1 MIMKVYIS
9 ATLRQ
14 FFGRNSEIELQIPKV
29 TVSNILQQLTKQY
42 PDAQKGLFDNGNLR
56 SFIRI
61 FVAGEDWTD
70 VSFHEREI
78 ADEQQ
83 VLLLPL
89 IAGGAPSE
97 SIISDERRKSQSL
110 DGDEIERFSKHLLL
124 RDIGVPGQKRI
135 KAAKVA
141 VVGLG
146 ALGSQVIECL
156 AAAGVGTLRIIDFD
170 SVALGNLQ
178 NQVLYT
184 LRDLKRPKVASA
196 KDRIRSVNRGIAIE
210 DEKVAL
216 EASNALELISGCDL
230 VIDCT
235 DNYKARYMISDACV
249 IAGIP
254 LVFGAIYQYEG
265 LVTVLNY
272 NGGPCLRCLFPEP
285 PAPGLVP
292 TCAENGTISSLPG
305 IVGSIQANEA
315 LKLIIGIGEPLSG
328 RLFRIDVLNL
338 KTELLKVARN
348 STCPVS
354 GDNASVTAVENFD
367 YEDFCGLK
375 QENTEIPVET
385 ISPEELARR
394 IADGDPLTIV
404 DVREPHERTILRFS
418 GAVVIPIGQLERRK
432 RELNPEHDTVI
443 ICKEGK
449 RSVLAVRTLRE
460 AGYLG
465 PLYSLR
471 GGLDSMKDLILSG
484 EGGWI

>member
-184 LRDLKRPKVASA
+184 QRDLKRPKVASA

-305 IVGSIQANEA
+305 IVG
-315 LKLIIGIGEPLSG
+315 
-328 RLFRIDVLNL
+328 
-338 KTELLKVARN
+338 
-348 STCPVS
+348 TCPVS

-432 RELNPEHDTVI
+432 RELNPEQDTVI

>member
-184 LRDLKRPKVASA
+184 QRDLKRPKVASA

-315 LKLIIGIGEPLSG
+315 LKLI
-328 RLFRIDVLNL
+328 
-338 KTELLKVARN
+338 
-348 STCPVS
+348 TCPVS

-432 RELNPEHDTVI
+432 RELNPEQDTVI

>member
-184 LRDLKRPKVASA
+184 QRDLKRPKVASA

-210 DEKVAL
+210 DA
-216 EASNALELISGCDL
+216 A
-230 VIDCT
+230 
-235 DNYKARYMISDACV
+235 DA
-249 IAGIP
+249 I
-254 LVFGAIYQYEG
+254 
-265 LVTVLNY
+265 
-272 NGGPCLRCLFPEP
+272 
-285 PAPGLVP
+285 
-292 TCAENGTISSLPG
+292 
-305 IVGSIQANEA
+305 
-315 LKLIIGIGEPLSG
+315 
-328 RLFRIDVLNL
+328 
-338 KTELLKVARN
+338 
-348 STCPVS
+348 
-354 GDNASVTAVENFD
+354 
-367 YEDFCGLK
+367 
-375 QENTEIPVET
+375 
-385 ISPEELARR
+385 
-394 IADGDPLTIV
+394 
-404 DVREPHERTILRFS
+404 
-418 GAVVIPIGQLERRK
+418 
-432 RELNPEHDTVI
+432 
-443 ICKEGK
+443 
-449 RSVLAVRTLRE
+449 
-460 AGYLG
+460 
-465 PLYSLR
+465 
-471 GGLDSMKDLILSG
+471 
-484 EGGWI
+484 W

>member
-1 MIMKVYIS
+1 MFSTGVRNDYESIYI
-9 ATLRQ
+9 
-14 FFGRNSEIELQIPKV
+14 FGRNSEIELQIPKV

-184 LRDLKRPKVASA
+184 QRDLKRPKVASA

-254 LVFGAIYQYEG
+254 LVFG
-265 LVTVLNY
+265 
-272 NGGPCLRCLFPEP
+272 
-285 PAPGLVP
+285 
-292 TCAENGTISSLPG
+292 
-305 IVGSIQANEA
+305 VGSIQANEA

-432 RELNPEHDTVI
+432 RELNPEQDTVI